1 MKNGKMVAAVLFIIA
16 VTAVLTGVSCG
27 KGKEDGKESVGK
39 VKIAVIVKDSASG
52 WFVRMEEGLKRYARD
67 TGADV
72 FMKGP
77 QETDAAQQIEL
88 LQNVITQDID
98 VLCVV
103 PVDPAAC
110 ESVFREAMGKGII
123 VICHEGSTVQN
134 CNYDIEAFNNAG
146 YGGYIMDKLAEV
158 MGGRGIYTTMVAFL
172 TNASQNEW
180 ADGAVAR
187 QKEAYPGMT
196 LLQDLPRVE
205 SENNSERAYE
215 VAKEVLKKYPQI
227 TGFTG
232 SCSLDPPGIARAINE
247 LGLKGKVFVTGT
259 GMPNECR
266 SLIKDGSLSYIT
278 LWDPADAGYAM
289 CKLGEM
295 VIKGEKIGNGID
307 LGLPTYKSLVVD
319 ETNPKVLMGAG
330 WISVNASNVD
340 DYDF

>member
-1 MKNGKMVAAVLFIIA
+1 MKNGKVLVTILSIIGLAV
-16 VTAVLTGVSCG
+16 VLTIVSCG
-27 KGKEDGKESVGK
+27 SGKKSENNGGNL
-39 VKIAVIVKDSASG
+39 KIAVIVKDSASG

-103 PVDPAAC
+103 PVDPAAS
-110 ESVFREAMGKGII
+110 ESVLREAMEKGII

-158 MGGRGIYTTMVAFL
+158 MGGTGIYTTMVAFL

-180 ADGAVAR
+180 ADGAVSR
-187 QKEAYPGMT
+187 QKESYPNLT
-196 LLQDLPRVE
+196 LLQNLPRVE

-232 SCSLDPPGIARAINE
+232 SCSLDTPGIARAINE
-247 LGLKGKVFVTGT
+247 LGLKGRVFVTGT

-295 VIKGEKIGNGID
+295 VVKGEQIANGTD
-307 LGLPTYKSLVVD
+307 LGMSTYKSLVVD
-319 ETNPKVLMGAG
+319 ENNPKVLMGAG
-330 WISVNASNVD
+330 WISINASNVD
-340 DYDF
+340 EYDF

>member
-1 MKNGKMVAAVLFIIA
+1 MKRKKSATLITTVLFVI
-16 VTAVLTGVSCG
+16 VTTIFLNAARPGYAASGEKL
-27 KGKEDGKESVGK
+27 
-39 VKIAVIVKDSASG
+39 KIAVIVKDSASG
-52 WFVRMEEGLKRYARD
+52 WFVRMEEGLKRYAED

-88 LQNVITQDID
+88 IQNVIIQDID
-98 VLCVV
+98 ALCVV

-110 ESVFREAMGKGII
+110 ENVLKEAMDKGIT

-146 YGGYIMDKLAEV
+146 YGGYIMDKLAEL
-158 MGGRGIYTTMVAFL
+158 MGKKGTYTTMVAFL

-187 QKEAYPGMT
+187 QKEVYPEMT
-196 LLQDLPRVE
+196 LLAELPRVE

-232 SCSLDPPGIARAINE
+232 SCSLDTPGIARAINE

-266 SLIKDGSLSYIT
+266 SLIKEGALSYIT
-278 LWDPADAGYAM
+278 LWDSGDAGYAM
-289 CKLGEM
+289 CKLAEL
-295 VIKGEKIGNGID
+295 VINGQTVGNGTD

-319 ETNPKVLMGAG
+319 ANNPKVLMGAG
-330 WISVNASNVD
+330 WISIDASDVD